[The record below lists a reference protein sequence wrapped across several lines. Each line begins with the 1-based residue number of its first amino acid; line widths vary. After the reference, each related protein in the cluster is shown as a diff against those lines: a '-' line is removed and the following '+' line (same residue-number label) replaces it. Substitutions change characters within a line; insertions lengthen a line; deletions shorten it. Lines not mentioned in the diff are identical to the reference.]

1 MDAKN
6 VVDQIAGIIPYKL
19 CYHYRDLKYIKDH
32 DLYELDKDDALIIEH
47 FILDEDVEVFNS
59 LGIYTMKQLAK
70 RYENKSLSRL
80 IVSNHLMTKI
90 EVKLKELRLI
100 GRSGKSSDFSTFE
113 EYLLT
118 TFNCS
123 DYSKETFSVN
133 RVTRYYGVAIGD
145 ANCSIVITHHLS
157 ENRFSVRTELKEYDT
172 EFGDYVTIKEVS
184 NLEETRA
191 LKALKNMLEH

>member
-1 MDAKN
+1 MEAHCP
-6 VVDQIAGIIPYKL
+6 ATGIIA
-19 CYHYRDLKYIKDH
+19 DH

-47 FILDEDVEVFNS
+47 FVLDEDVEVFNS
-59 LGIYTMKQLAK
+59 FGIYTMKQLAK
-70 RYENKSLSRL
+70 RYEDKTLPRL
-80 IVSNHLMTKI
+80 IVSNHLMMKI

-100 GRSGKSSDFSTFE
+100 GRFGKSSDFSTFE
-113 EYLLT
+113 EYLST

-123 DYSKETFSVN
+123 GFSKETFSIN

-145 ANCSIVITHHLS
+145 ANCSIVLTHHLS
-157 ENRFSVRTELKEYDT
+157 ENRFLVRTKLKEYVT
-172 EFGDYVTIKEVS
+172 EFGDYTTIKEVF